1 MSIPTPTQNCH
12 FATSQGRR
20 SYQEDRVTCDL
31 NFTIPLSGGGDI
43 EEVMIGAVAVFD
55 GHIGSSASNMAARI
69 FLDKFMLN
77 LNNNSIE
84 QSSDLKE
91 ILKSSLVTTINDID
105 AEFTKARTIL
115 VAFEYH
121 LYAGSTAL
129 IYNNHVLVANVGDS
143 KAFLCYQKEISHENG
158 AASLGGLFA
167 KELTS
172 DHNAHRLDE
181 KARVEASGG
190 VFKSILDFVPLLMGH
205 FPMTRAIGD
214 VPLKRYGIIA
224 DPEVTDWLSLTSKDE
239 FLVVASDG
247 IFESVTPQAVCD
259 FLNEVEDYSNPS
271 LLAHQLIQK
280 AYLEGSND
288 NLSVVL
294 VPLGPLV
301 DDLSVVSSST
311 EYIGLS
317 QVVKVKHMKRLA
329 TCTDDGY
336 VDYIRNQDSFHLGYD
351 VWTIGQTTVDLI
363 VSTPDVFELTNYE
376 ALRLI
381 KRISYSDKY
390 SIFRNA
396 GMAEQCI
403 GLPDSGVI
411 EKMNRLTTFTDN
423 GYADYIR
430 NRDALHL
437 GTIGMAEMCIEL
449 SQLVKIK
456 QMKKFATCTKYVLAD
471 YVRSRDTFG
480 LGFHGIELL
489 KLVRLLMS
497 IDPDLRIGVGEALRH
512 SYFVG
517 FRYIGMYSYFTFLTF
532 AVLLD
537 RIWYGLKGAG

>member
-1 MSIPTPTQNCH
+1 MMKKQIRAWNGSNFMIFGFFMACVAGILINLKVDKSKPEFKPESKLMEKLLRDVNSLKKKTMSIPTPTQNCH

-31 NFTIPLSGGGDI
+31 NFTIPLSGNGAATL
-43 EEVMIGAVAVFD
+43 EVRIGAVAVFD

-69 FLDKFMLN
+69 FLDKFIVN

-121 LYAGSTAL
+121 LYAGSTAVVSL

-158 AASLGGLFA
+158 EGDIFFSFVVMPFCAASFGLFA
-167 KELTS
+167 KELMS

-214 VPLKRYGIIA
+214 VPLKRYDFLKAVNPYGIIA

-294 VPLGPLV
+294 VPLG
-301 DDLSVVSSST
+301 
-311 EYIGLS
+311 
-317 QVVKVKHMKRLA
+317 
-329 TCTDDGY
+329 
-336 VDYIRNQDSFHLGYD
+336 
-351 VWTIGQTTVDLI
+351 
-363 VSTPDVFELTNYE
+363 
-376 ALRLI
+376 
-381 KRISYSDKY
+381 
-390 SIFRNA
+390 
-396 GMAEQCI
+396 
-403 GLPDSGVI
+403 
-411 EKMNRLTTFTDN
+411 
-423 GYADYIR
+423 
-430 NRDALHL
+430 
-437 GTIGMAEMCIEL
+437 
-449 SQLVKIK
+449 
-456 QMKKFATCTKYVLAD
+456 
-471 YVRSRDTFG
+471 SRD
-480 LGFHGIELL
+480 LL
-489 KLVRLLMS
+489 
-497 IDPDLRIGVGEALRH
+497 
-512 SYFVG
+512 
-517 FRYIGMYSYFTFLTF
+517 
-532 AVLLD
+532 
-537 RIWYGLKGAG
+537 

>member
-1 MSIPTPTQNCH
+1 MNFDILDYDV
-12 FATSQGRR
+12 GRGDDV
-20 SYQEDRVTCDL
+20 EAVRV
-31 NFTIPLSGGGDI
+31 
-43 EEVMIGAVAVFD
+43 GAVAVFD

-84 QSSDLKE
+84 QSSDLME

-105 AEFTKARTIL
+105 AEFTK

-121 LYAGSTAL
+121 LYAGSTAVVSL

-158 AASLGGLFA
+158 DASLGSLLA

-214 VPLKRYGIIA
+214 VPLKSYGIIA

-294 VPLGPLV
+294 VPLG
-301 DDLSVVSSST
+301 
-311 EYIGLS
+311 
-317 QVVKVKHMKRLA
+317 
-329 TCTDDGY
+329 
-336 VDYIRNQDSFHLGYD
+336 
-351 VWTIGQTTVDLI
+351 
-363 VSTPDVFELTNYE
+363 
-376 ALRLI
+376 
-381 KRISYSDKY
+381 
-390 SIFRNA
+390 
-396 GMAEQCI
+396 
-403 GLPDSGVI
+403 
-411 EKMNRLTTFTDN
+411 
-423 GYADYIR
+423 
-430 NRDALHL
+430 
-437 GTIGMAEMCIEL
+437 
-449 SQLVKIK
+449 
-456 QMKKFATCTKYVLAD
+456 
-471 YVRSRDTFG
+471 SRD
-480 LGFHGIELL
+480 LL
-489 KLVRLLMS
+489 
-497 IDPDLRIGVGEALRH
+497 
-512 SYFVG
+512 
-517 FRYIGMYSYFTFLTF
+517 
-532 AVLLD
+532 
-537 RIWYGLKGAG
+537 